1 MAFEIVSFEMNYHC
15 SAMQLMNGFQTFFSY
30 FRARLHLEL
39 HMFGA
44 QYPLSRIDILD
55 TVVRSL
61 FGLCEGEVEEQ
72 GAPEGDAAEGVPPLQ
87 VRPHPLVDGPEP
99 VHGAGQL
106 IFGTN

>member
-1 MAFEIVSFEMNYHC
+1 M
-15 SAMQLMNGFQTFFSY
+15 
-30 FRARLHLEL
+30 HLEQ
-39 HMFGA
+39 HMFDP

-87 VRPHPLVDGPEP
+87 VRPHPLVDGPET
-99 VHGAGQL
+99 VHGTGQL
-106 IFGTN
+106 IWVQLIGFGKS